1 MALRKFTKKY
11 LSTLYKV
18 VQGENFKNK
27 SRYGKLNL
35 FGVQRDHPPA
45 WVFDFVPNFDIVTI
59 SSLMVVYLEPLA
71 AGSGIPEIK
80 VFFLKLLD
88 NSKRDPI

>member
-1 MALRKFTKKY
+1 MN
-11 LSTLYKV
+11 KV
-18 VQGENFKNK
+18 DQGQNFNK
-27 SRYGKLNL
+27 RSGYDKLNL
-35 FGVQRDHPPA
+35 FGIQRDHPPV

-80 VFFLKLLD
+80 VFF
-88 NSKRDPI
+88 